1 MSEVNLTM
9 FDLSDAEKR
18 VRDLARELGE
28 KVVRPE
34 ARKNDAERIFNR
46 DVLRQLGA
54 ASLVGGPIKKCY
66 EGLELGQRAQAL
78 IYEELGKID
87 SSVRGFLAVQT
98 GLVASCIQEWASE
111 EIKQRWLADMCRVDA
126 IGCYCLT
133 EEHAGSDV
141 AAMAT
146 RARKDGDNWVING
159 KKIWITN
166 GNVADVA
173 LVFAQ
178 ADPELKHKGIT
189 AFCLPT
195 STVGFRAEKMESP
208 ELGHR
213 GADHAR
219 IYFED
224 MVVPDSAR
232 MGEVGDGFKVAMSAL
247 DCGRLG
253 VAAGAVGVH
262 AACLEACIDFTRRR
276 RQFGKRLGDQQ
287 MIQKTLADMH
297 TSLEAARL
305 LTMKAASLKDAGHQA
320 TKEVSTAKLYAT
332 EAAAEA
338 AHAAILL
345 HGGRGYN
352 NDYPLERYYR
362 DIVGLEIYEGSSNIQ
377 RLIIARDLLGRD
389 QGQVLEEGK

>member
-1 MSEVNLTM
+1 M
-9 FDLSDAEKR
+9 FDLSPEEEK
-18 VRDLARELGE
+18 VRDLAKASGEEL
-28 KVVRPE
+28 VRPF
-34 ARKNDAERIFNR
+34 ARQNDAERIFNR
-46 DVLRQLGA
+46 GVLQQLGQA
-54 ASLVGGPIKKCY
+54 GLVGGPIKKCY
-66 EGLELGQRAQAL
+66 GGLELGQRAQVL
-78 IYEELGKID
+78 IYEELGRID

-98 GLVASCIQEWASE
+98 GLVASCIQEWADE
-111 EIKQRWLADMCRVDA
+111 EKKQLWLKDMCLVEA

-141 AAMAT
+141 ASMRT
-146 RARKDGDNWVING
+146 RALRDGDDWIING
-159 KKIWITN
+159 EKIWITN

-178 ADPELKHKGIT
+178 ADPEQKHKGIT
-189 AFCLPT
+189 AFCIPT
-195 STVGFRAEKMESP
+195 TTPGFTPTKMDSP

-219 IYFED
+219 IRFED
-224 MVVPDSAR
+224 MRVPDSAR
-232 MGEVGDGFKVAMSAL
+232 IGAVGEGFKIAMAAL

-253 VAAGAVGVH
+253 VASGAVGVH
-262 AACLEACIDFTRRR
+262 AACLDASVDFARRR

-287 MIQKTLADMH
+287 MIQKTLADMYM
-297 TSLEAARL
+297 TLEAGRC
-305 LTMKAASLKDAGHQA
+305 LTMKAATLKDAGKKA
-320 TKEVSTAKLYAT
+320 TREVSAAKLYTT

-338 AHAAILL
+338 AHAAIML

-377 RLIIARDLLGRD
+377 RLIIARDLLGKD
-389 QGQVLEEGK
+389 MGQELEEGK

>member
-1 MSEVNLTM
+1 M
-9 FDLSDAEKR
+9 FDLSEEEQKIKK
-18 VRDLARELGE
+18 LAHDIGE
-28 KVVRPE
+28 KIVRPDV
-34 ARKNDAERIFNR
+34 RKSDAERIFNR
-46 DVLRQLGA
+46 DVLSKLGEA
-54 ASLVGGPIKKCY
+54 GLVGGPIQKCY
-66 EGLELGQRAQAL
+66 GGLELGQRAQVL

-111 EIKQRWLADMCRVDA
+111 ELKQQWLGLLCKVEA

-141 AAMAT
+141 AAMSTTAT
-146 RARKDGDNWVING
+146 RDGNDWLING

-178 ADPELKHKGIT
+178 ADPEKKHKGIT
-189 AFCLPT
+189 AFCVPT
-195 STVGFRAEKMESP
+195 DSSGLRREKMAAP

-219 IYFED
+219 VYFED
-224 MVVPDSAR
+224 MRIPDSAR
-232 MGEVGDGFKVAMSAL
+232 MGEIGDGFRVAMSAL

-253 VAAGAVGVH
+253 VAGGAVGVH
-262 AACLEACIDFTRRR
+262 AACLDACIDFARRR

-297 TSLEAARL
+297 MTLEASRC
-305 LTMKAASLKDAGHQA
+305 LTMKAATLKDAGMKA
-320 TKEVSTAKLYAT
+320 TREVSTAKLYSTEVAAKAT
-332 EAAAEA
+332 HE
-338 AHAAILL
+338 AILL

-389 QGQVLEEGK
+389 LGQVLEEGK

>member
-1 MSEVNLTM
+1 M
-9 FDLSDAEKR
+9 FDLSPEEQKIQALAKR
-18 VRDLARELGE
+18 VGE
-28 KVVRPE
+28 EIVRPE
-34 ARKNDAERIFNR
+34 ARKSDADRIFNR
-46 DVLRQLGA
+46 SVLRQVGQA
-54 ASLVGGPIKKCY
+54 GLVGGPIKQCFG
-66 EGLELGQRAQAL
+66 GLELGQRAQVL
-78 IYEELGKID
+78 IYEELGRID

-98 GLVASCIQEWASE
+98 GLVASCIQQWASDAAKE
-111 EIKQRWLADMCRVDA
+111 RWLADLCAVDA

-141 AAMAT
+141 ASMRT
-146 RARKDGDNWVING
+146 RAVRDGSDWIIEG
-159 KKIWITN
+159 EKIWITN

-189 AFCLPT
+189 AFCIPT
-195 STVGFRAEKMESP
+195 TTEGFHPVKMDSP

-219 IYFED
+219 IRFD
-224 MVVPDSAR
+224 KMRVPDSAR
-232 MGEVGDGFKVAMSAL
+232 MGEVGEGFKIAMSAL

-253 VAAGAVGVH
+253 VASGAVGVH
-262 AACLEACIDFTRRR
+262 AACLDACVDFAQRR

-297 TSLEAARL
+297 MSLEAARC
-305 LTMKAASLKDAGHQA
+305 LTMKAASKKDAGEPA
-320 TKEVSTAKLYAT
+320 TREVSTAKLYAT
-332 EAAAEA
+332 EVAAEA

-377 RLIIARDLLGRD
+377 RLIIARDLLGKD
-389 QGQVLEEGK
+389 IGQVLEEGK